1 MNRRSNSNLPVII
14 LALILVPIIGVMF
27 VFLVEGRPALGT
39 PLALFARFPNVAG
52 LLLFVILVL
61 IIALVIAGIRFL
73 ILRPLRDTTRQCPR
87 CGGELHRVHRTP
99 ADRLLSHIVHVHRYR
114 CTNPRCGWQ
123 GLRRRHHRARH
134 TSAAQP
140 PAAG

>member
-1 MNRRSNSNLPVII
+1 MNRKPSLPIVILI
-14 LALILVPIIGVMF
+14 LILVPIVGIMF

-39 PLALFARFPNVAG
+39 PLTTLFERFPNVVSP
-52 LLLFVILVL
+52 LLFVIHVL

-73 ILRPLRDTTRQCPR
+73 VLLPLRGTTHQCPR
-87 CGGELHRVHRTP
+87 CGGELHRIHRTP
-99 ADRLLSHIVHVHRYR
+99 ADKLFSRIVDVHRYR
-114 CTNPRCGWQ
+114 CTNPRCDWQ

-134 TSAAQP
+134 AHATQP